1 MLIASQHPMAH
12 LDIQIDDDGRRSAIE
27 LKYLVRAFE
36 GEYDG
41 EHFELP
47 NRGAHD
53 ISRYDVVKDIARV
66 ELLLRDGFGREVLY
80 IAEIEKPSPAAG
92 EVLVEVKAAGIN
104 PGEVSIRSGA
114 LEAALDGLR
123 P

>member
-1 MLIASQHPMAH
+1 MRAV
-12 LDIQIDDDGRRSAIE
+12 RSDH
-27 LKYLVRAFE
+27 Y
-36 GEYDG
+36 G
-41 EHFELP
+41 
-47 NRGAHD
+47 
-53 ISRYDVVKDIARV
+53 
-66 ELLLRDGFGREVLY
+66 GREFLY